1 MAGNP
6 FDLSSTKSPQANNS
20 AGVFNVAANNQP
32 AGQPAVNFTS
42 VTPSVGSTVA
52 GQLQE
57 ILDADSPYLKTAR
70 ARSQRQANSRG
81 LINSSIAAGAG
92 EEAAINAALPIAQQ
106 DASTFFT
113 AQRANQDASNS
124 FGMANLNFTNNK
136 TLQDDQQQFVA
147 GESGLDRDQALRLQ
161 GNQLGFQSTQ
171 AGLDRTQQKDI
182 LTQQQTFQGQQA
194 GLERGQQLTLQGNE
208 LALNREQLAQQ
219 VQQAELERIQ
229 QKQLQGEQLSS
240 QERLLLQQQAF
251 QGGQAELER
260 QQQAGLV
267 QKELDATANR
277 QTQQLQSTERLA
289 QAENNIR
296 QTILNTQIQS
306 EKDLSTLRAALD
318 REAQVFNSQ
327 LQDEKSLLDITRGRN
342 ASLQQLQLQLG
353 GNFMNTANALL
364 ANPEIDAESK
374 MAAVAKMR
382 EEFDSLIALA
392 ESLQSDAVLTA
403 GQGGV

>member
-6 FDLSSTKSPQANNS
+6 FDLSSTKSAQANSS
-20 AGVFNVAANNQP
+20 AEVFNVAANNQP
-32 AGQPAVNFTS
+32 AGQPAVNFAS

-136 TLQDDQQQFVA
+136 TLQDDQQQFIS
-147 GESGLDRDQALRLQ
+147 GESGLDRDQALKLQ
-161 GNQLGFQSTQ
+161 SNQFGFQGTQ

-182 LTQQQTFQGQQA
+182 LSQQQTFQGQQA

-219 VQQAELERIQ
+219 AQ
-229 QKQLQGEQLSS
+229 
-240 QERLLLQQQAF
+240 
-251 QGGQAELER
+251 QAELER

-306 EKDLSTLRAALD
+306 EKDLTTLRAALD

-392 ESLQSDAVLTA
+392 ESLQGDAVLAA